1 MAFKDDAE
9 RIAFANKA
17 EERAE
22 RYRVKLQLTLL
33 KAKAKGIVV
42 SDKEI
47 DDEIAKRKASIA
59 PAVKKQ

>member
-1 MAFKDDAE
+1 MAFKSDAE

-42 SDKEI
+42 SEKEI
-47 DDEIAKRKASIA
+47 DDEIARRK
-59 PAVKKQ
+59 K